1 MQSGDANE
9 LIQEIRRHEL
19 ILAKMY
25 KQFSKAHPHH
35 NKFWSRLAHE
45 EAMHAKW
52 IKSLGRH
59 CENGDIGVLE
69 SKISHQAIK
78 TSISHLE
85 RQTEASRNGNLSLL
99 NAVTVALDIEKSMI
113 DKKIFDIFDLA
124 GAKNGRIRANLEKE
138 TTRHR
143 QSLEQLYSELNEN

>member
-9 LIQEIRRHEL
+9 LIQEIRSHEL

-25 KQFSKAHPHH
+25 KQFSKTHPHH
-35 NKFWSRLAHE
+35 CQFWSQLAHE

-52 IKSLGRH
+52 IKSLGQH
-59 CENGDIGVLE
+59 YENAIIGLTEIKV
-69 SKISHQAIK
+69 SHQAIQ
-78 TSISHLE
+78 TSISHPE
-85 RQTEASRNGNLSLL
+85 RQTEASKNGNLSLL

-143 QSLEQLYSELNEN
+143 QSLEQLYSELSQN

>member
-1 MQSGDANE
+1 MQTGNAND

-35 NKFWSRLAHE
+35 CQFWSQLAHE

-52 IKSLGRH
+52 IKSLGQH
-59 CENGDIGVLE
+59 FENGNIGLLE
-69 SKISHQAIK
+69 CQINHQAIK

-85 RQTEASRNGNLSLL
+85 RQTKASKNGHLSLL
-99 NAVTVALDIEKSMI
+99 NAVTVALDIEKSLI
-113 DKKIFDIFDLA
+113 DKKVFDIFDLA
-124 GAKNGRIRANLEKE
+124 GVKNGRIRANLEKE

-143 QSLEQLYSELNEN
+143 QSLEQLYSDLSQN